1 MLNSISANSLHMW
14 LCSLLL
20 PFAVD
25 GLCQYMQVGM
35 PSLAVGPDHIYMDIP
50 LCEYVFAHMVVTRQ
64 ASFLSLSLS
73 LIRFVSLLPMNGL
86 EIQSVGR
93 YAQPGRGTRPF
104 LCIYIYIYIL
114 YIGVAT
120 SLRLSCSCDKIRF
133 SLYLSP
139 SSPFASFL
147 GLQI

>member
-1 MLNSISANSLHMW
+1 MALFAPSSLRRRRLVPIHAGRYAQPGRGTRPY
-14 LCSLLL
+14 LYGYSSVRIRFCSHGC
-20 PFAVD
+20 D
-25 GLCQYMQVGM
+25 K
-35 PSLAVGPDHIYMDIP
+35 
-50 LCEYVFAHMVVTRQ
+50 T
-64 ASFLSLSLS
+64 SFLPLSLS

-104 LCIYIYIYIL
+104 LCIYIYIL